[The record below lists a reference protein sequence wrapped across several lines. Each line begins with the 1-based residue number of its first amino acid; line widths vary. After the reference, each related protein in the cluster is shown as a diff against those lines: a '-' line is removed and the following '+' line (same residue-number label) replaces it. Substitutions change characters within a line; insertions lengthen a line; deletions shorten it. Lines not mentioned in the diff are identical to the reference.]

1 MSSKDITSY
10 FRFEPEAKRIEDL
23 ETPVPVIDIDVVER
37 NLKRWQERCD
47 KLRLGNRPHIKTH
60 KLVALARYQMALGA
74 KGITV
79 QKLGEAEVMADAGI
93 RDMLLTF
100 NVVGDHKLGRLA
112 DLAKR
117 TDISVVAD
125 NEVVVEGLGRA
136 GVAAGRDISVLVECD
151 TGSKRN
157 GVQSPAAAARLAQV
171 IDQTKGVTYGG
182 LMTYPAAGT
191 RKEAEAFL
199 AEARE
204 LAGNAG
210 LASQTIS
217 TGGSPDMWSDEGLAI
232 ASEYRAGTYVYFDR
246 SFAERGTCSY
256 DDCALSVLATV
267 VSRPTNERALIDAGS
282 KALTTDLL
290 GLKGYGVVAA
300 MKKAEIYNVNEEH
313 GFLDISNLARKPE
326 VGDLVRIT
334 PNHVCPVSNLFDRV
348 VFVRGND
355 VLGAVKVD
363 ARGTVQ

>member
-23 ETPVPVIDIDVVER
+23 ETPVPVIDIGVVER

-60 KLVALARYQMALGA
+60 KLVALAKYQMALGA

-100 NVVGDHKLGRLA
+100 NVVGDRKLGRLA

-136 GVAAGRDISVLVECD
+136 GVAAGRDLSVLVECD

-157 GVQSPAAAARLAQV
+157 GVQSPAAAARLAKV
-171 IDQTKGVTYGG
+171 IDQTRAS
-182 LMTYPAAGT
+182 LMAA
-191 RKEAEAFL
+191 
-199 AEARE
+199 
-204 LAGNAG
+204 
-210 LASQTIS
+210 
-217 TGGSPDMWSDEGLAI
+217 
-232 ASEYRAGTYVYFDR
+232 
-246 SFAERGTCSY
+246 
-256 DDCALSVLATV
+256 
-267 VSRPTNERALIDAGS
+267 
-282 KALTTDLL
+282 
-290 GLKGYGVVAA
+290 
-300 MKKAEIYNVNEEH
+300 
-313 GFLDISNLARKPE
+313 
-326 VGDLVRIT
+326 
-334 PNHVCPVSNLFDRV
+334 
-348 VFVRGND
+348 
-355 VLGAVKVD
+355 
-363 ARGTVQ
+363 